1 MEPPPAFGVPVISPP
16 VKCKYRNVNVPPS
29 ILKWRL
35 SFAAVIVTKLFISI
49 FVPIEND
56 TVHRQVLEQI
66 FIANINDNEQSW
78 ILNSDGTYRRLLND
92 EKSFSAHNYFMKHP
106 SLSGQGKSLSLVKD
120 LLPNFVEPLI
130 RVVGKN

>member
-49 FVPIEND
+49 FVPIISRVAV
-56 TVHRQVLEQI
+56 TITKLLLLIAQLE
-66 FIANINDNEQSW
+66 
-78 ILNSDGTYRRLLND
+78 
-92 EKSFSAHNYFMKHP
+92 
-106 SLSGQGKSLSLVKD
+106 LSV
-120 LLPNFVEPLI
+120 
-130 RVVGKN
+130 